1 METPPACN
9 LRLIPALLVMLL
21 LTSTVLAKTEAGE
34 GDGLGE
40 GYFFF
45 GQDFLMIAQQTN
57 GLQNITFLSGEVW
70 IEVHCGAQC
79 AELTL
84 NLTDS
89 SGAFIDGVQ
98 SGEFI
103 TLSGN
108 VTAGNATI
116 RAATT
121 GIQFAE
127 LQSVLPLGNWEE
139 IDLADSIP
147 MPGADTSTFGIHEV
161 ADSRYPLTGSIGCG
175 GGMVW
180 WCGDYLWSES
190 PDWINGSIDG
200 AGDVDVLLFEA
211 LPGDVFEVWLEH
223 SSIALE
229 VEAIGRSTQSLNSL
243 GEIAISANTSIG
255 GNISR
260 MLVGAGDDEQF
271 WLKVSSEEVGDGLY
285 ALRISH
291 HIAALEYNSS
301 FEFPGS
307 QSPATD
313 ENAIEVN
320 AGWGIAQGW
329 LSASVGEE
337 DCIILPT
344 QQVNSSG
351 NDVQVATG
359 FIAFSANTTTQ
370 VSYLLDGSWITISEY
385 YEHISNPNNISVTV
399 YSPAGTTTLRYCLAS
414 EEVTSWVALFYTVN
428 VSDSPGEL
436 PSSSEML
443 NAGWGRL
450 GLNSTTQGEL
460 VTSIYDS
467 SDLLWYEVDGWPES
481 EFLIRVSI
489 DNIGT
494 EPIRVTL
501 QEINWSSR
509 AIIESVN
516 ITIDGS
522 KSEELTMKVGPGI
535 HTVKIEHLNLIE
547 QGGIWQ
553 WGGEPDLPNT
563 TYRIYTT
570 VVQTEVGEKPW
581 FEADPRVAEAS
592 QKLLLFFGICLA
604 LPFVWVVLKQRAAK
618 KAAQGLIGKKARL
631 AHLLEL
637 LAKGE
642 IYEAR
647 ADLSTN
653 LRIISTLTWE
663 EGVEVWGRPDLHHR
677 TESVDLAAWRLDT
690 RLGKKGGMPILVG
703 VHVIEDTWEVVGLRC
718 EAPEG
723 MAWKIVR
730 AEPRLLFRQDELFL
744 DQLHQGTR
752 TFVEIEIIGDGSG
765 IEFSLSGTVKGE
777 PSAMKTPTAMMID
790 VEEE

>member
-1 METPPACN
+1 MESPPACN
-9 LRLIPALLVMLL
+9 QRMIPALLVMLL
-21 LTSTVLAKTEAGE
+21 LTSTMLAKTEAAE
-34 GDGLGE
+34 DDGLGE

-70 IEVHCGAQC
+70 IEVHCGTQC
-79 AELTL
+79 GELTI

-89 SGAFIDGVQ
+89 NGALIEGEQ
-98 SGEFI
+98 SGEYI
-103 TLSGN
+103 TLSGE
-108 VTAGNATI
+108 VAAGNATI
-116 RAATT
+116 RAETT

-127 LQSVLPLGNWEE
+127 LQSVLPLDNWQST
-139 IDLADSIP
+139 DNPDSVP
-147 MPGADTSTFGIHEV
+147 LPGADSSSFNFLEI
-161 ADSRYPLTGSIGCG
+161 ADSRYPLTESQA
-175 GGMVW
+175 W
-180 WCGDYLWSES
+180 YGDYLWSKS
-190 PDWINGSIDG
+190 PDWVNGSIGG

-211 LPGDVFEVWLEH
+211 MPGDVFEVWLEH

-229 VEAIGRSTQSLNSL
+229 VEAIGRSTQALNTL
-243 GEIAISANTSIG
+243 GEMAISTNTSIG

-285 ALRISH
+285 ALRVSR
-291 HIAALEYNSS
+291 HIATLEYNSS

-313 ENAIEVN
+313 ENTIEVS

-329 LSASVGEE
+329 LSASEDEE
-337 DCIILPT
+337 DCVIIPT
-344 QQVNSSG
+344 QQINDSG

-385 YEHISNPNNISVTV
+385 YEHISNPNNTSVTV
-399 YSPAGTTTLRYCLAS
+399 YSPAGTTALRYCLAS
-414 EEVTSWVALFYTVN
+414 EEVTSWVGSFYTVN
-428 VSDSPGEL
+428 VSDSPGGL

-467 SDLLWYEVDGWPES
+467 SDLLWYEIDGWPES

-501 QEINWSSR
+501 QEINWSNH
-509 AIIESVN
+509 AVIESVN
-516 ITIDGS
+516 VTIDGS

-547 QGGIWQ
+547 QGGSWQ
-553 WGGEPDLPNT
+553 WGGEPDISST
-563 TYRIYTT
+563 TYRIFSS
-570 VVQTEVGEKPW
+570 VVQTENGEEPW

-592 QKLLLFFGICLA
+592 QKLLIFFGICLA
-604 LPFVWVVLKQRAAK
+604 LPFVWVVLKQRGNK
-618 KAAQGLIGKKARL
+618 KAALALIGKKERL
-631 AHLLEL
+631 AHLLDL

-642 IYEAR
+642 VYEAR

-653 LRIISTLTWE
+653 LRIISTLTWD
-663 EGVEVWGRPDLHHR
+663 EGVAVWGKPDLHHR
-677 TESVDLAAWRLDT
+677 TSAVDLAAWRLDA
-690 RLGKKGGMPILVG
+690 RLGKKGGIPILVG
-703 VHVIEDTWEVVGLRC
+703 VHVVESTWEVVGLRC

-730 AEPRLLFRQDELFL
+730 AEPRLLFREDELFL
-744 DQLHQGTR
+744 DQLHRGTR
-752 TFVEIEIIGDGSG
+752 TFIEIEITGDGSG
-765 IEFSLSGTVKGE
+765 IEFSLSGTVKGN
-777 PSAMKTPTAMMID
+777 PSAMKTPSAMMMD